1 MSETLP
7 GTWPAAFEA
16 DMRLRMVAA
25 CRAMNAGGLNHGTS
39 GNLSVRL
46 DARHCLITPSGV
58 AYDAM
63 EPTDIA
69 ILAEDGRWRGP
80 LRPSSEWR
88 FHADI
93 MRARPD
99 AGAILH
105 THSRHATALA
115 CLGEGIPAFHYMVA
129 VAGGSSI
136 RCAPYARF
144 GTKALSELAL
154 VALSDRKACLLVHH
168 GMIVI
173 AATPEK
179 ALTLAR
185 EVDELAAVYLLAR
198 AAGTPKTLDEDEM
211 AGVLALFASYGTPH
225 FPDHELQS
233 LDEAQPGKMEA
244 SPG

>member
-1 MSETLP
+1 MKPLSDPWAAPFET
-7 GTWPAAFEA
+7 

-46 DARHCLITPSGV
+46 DQDHCLITPSGV

-63 EPTDIA
+63 EPADIA
-69 ILAEDGRWRGP
+69 ILAQDGRWRGP

-93 MRARPD
+93 LRARPD
-99 AGAILH
+99 SGAILH

-115 CLGEGIPAFHYMVA
+115 SLGEGIPAFHYMVA

-144 GTKALSELAL
+144 GTKALSDLAL
-154 VALSDRKACLLVHH
+154 EALDGRRACLLAHH
-168 GMIVI
+168 GMIVL

-179 ALTLAR
+179 ALVLAR
-185 EVDELAAVYLLAR
+185 EVEELAATYLLAR
-198 AAGTPKTLDEDEM
+198 SAGSPGTLDEAEM
-211 AGVLALFASYGTPH
+211 AGVLGLFASYGTPD
-225 FPDHELQS
+225 FPDDELS
-233 LDEAQPGKMEA
+233 RMDERLPETATL
-244 SPG
+244 

>member
-1 MSETLP
+1 MSD
-7 GTWPAAFEA
+7 GWPATLEA
-16 DMRLRMVAA
+16 DMRQRMVAA
-25 CRAMNAGGLNHGTS
+25 CRAMNTSGLNHGTS

-46 DARHCLITPSGV
+46 DARHCLITPSGL

-63 EPTDIA
+63 EPADLA

-154 VALSDRKACLLVHH
+154 AALSGRKACLLAHH

-179 ALTLAR
+179 ALALAR

-198 AAGTPKTLDEDEM
+198 AAGDPKTLDEDEM
-211 AGVLALFASYGTPH
+211 AGVLGLFASYGTPD
-225 FPDHELQS
+225 FPDREL
-233 LDEAQPGKMEA
+233 LRMDEGPSGKTKA
-244 SPG
+244 

>member
-1 MSETLP
+1 MSD
-7 GTWPAAFEA
+7 GWAATYEA
-16 DMRLRMVAA
+16 DMRQRMVAS
-25 CRAMNAGGLNHGTS
+25 CRAMIASGLNHGTS

-46 DARHCLITPSGV
+46 DARHCLITPSGL

-63 EPTDIA
+63 EQADLAIIA
-69 ILAEDGRWRGP
+69 EEGCWRGP

-115 CLGEGIPAFHYMVA
+115 CLEEGIPAFHYMVA

-144 GTKALSELAL
+144 GTRALSELAL
-154 VALSDRKACLLVHH
+154 VALSDRNACLLAHH

-179 ALTLAR
+179 ALALAR

-198 AAGTPKTLDEDEM
+198 AAGVPKILSEDEM
-211 AGVLALFASYGTPH
+211 AGVLKLFVSYGTPD
-225 FPDHELQS
+225 FSDPELVRMDQS
-233 LDEAQPGKMEA
+233 
-244 SPG
+244 SPGVTKA

>member
-1 MSETLP
+1 MSD
-7 GTWPAAFEA
+7 GWAATFEA
-16 DMRLRMVAA
+16 DTRQRMVVA
-25 CRAMNAGGLNHGTS
+25 CRAMNASGLNHGTS

-46 DARHCLITPSGV
+46 DARHCLITPSGL

-63 EPTDIA
+63 EPADLA

-93 MRARPD
+93 MRERPD

-115 CLGEGIPAFHYMVA
+115 CLEESIPAFHYMVA

-154 VALSDRKACLLVHH
+154 AALSGRKACLLAHH

-179 ALTLAR
+179 ALALAR

-198 AAGTPKTLDEDEM
+198 AAGVPRTLDEDEM
-211 AGVLALFASYGTPH
+211 AGVLGLFASYGTPD
-225 FPDHELQS
+225 FPDHELFRM
-233 LDEAQPGKMEA
+233 DEGPPGQTKA
-244 SPG
+244 

>member
-1 MSETLP
+1 MSDS
-7 GTWPAAFEA
+7 WPAAFET
-16 DMRLRMVAA
+16 DMRQRMVEA
-25 CRAMNAGGLNHGTS
+25 CRAMNTSGLNHGTS

-46 DARHCLITPSGV
+46 DAHHCLITPSGL

-63 EPTDIA
+63 EPADIA

-115 CLGEGIPAFHYMVA
+115 CLEEDIPAFHYMVA
-129 VAGGSSI
+129 AAGGTSI

-144 GTKALSELAL
+144 GTRALSELAL
-154 VALSDRKACLLVHH
+154 AALNGRKACLLAHH

-179 ALTLAR
+179 ALALAR

-198 AAGTPKTLDEDEM
+198 AAGVPKTLGEDEM
-211 AGVLALFASYGTPH
+211 AGVLELFASYGTPD
-225 FPDHELQS
+225 FPDHELVRMG
-233 LDEAQPGKMEA
+233 ECPPGQ
-244 SPG
+244 